1 LPDFQTPS
9 PCFFDVSMAMC
20 CLRIQ
25 SRSRIK
31 GLVAGFG
38 WLFTLKND
46 NSGRV
51 SGHLAVALS

>member
-1 LPDFQTPS
+1 
-9 PCFFDVSMAMC
+9 VAMC

-38 WLFTLKND
+38 WLVTLKND
-46 NSGRV
+46 NSGWV